1 MKNIGP
7 ASLISYVSFT
17 LIFFIMKNKFGF
29 PGTSWIWFFLIITG
43 IVQFINNLYI
53 TKYPEICGRYNVNS
67 ALTATIVPWIFI
79 FGLSCICLVFIPG
92 WLRVFSNTFGVA
104 IATMGGLNV
113 KVNNLFTKP
122 METTEATETTDT
134 RTQSPDR
141 NKTISETINL
151 LYANRTKF
159 INEVD
164 ISDYS
169 QSADGKITWNSLQNI
184 MDFMK
189 ISLENK
195 NQQMKELYELLV
207 IKEDAGYFAWF
218 ILIGSISI
226 LVSTNSLLLT
236 TCNSVEFNF

>member
-7 ASLISYVSFT
+7 TSLISYVSFT

-43 IVQFINNLYI
+43 TIQFFNNLYI
-53 TKYPEICGRYNVNS
+53 TKYPEICGTYNISS
-67 ALTATIVPWIFI
+67 ALTATLIPWIFI

-92 WLRVFSNTFGVA
+92 WLRVFSNTFGVS
-104 IATMGGLNV
+104 IATMGGLNE

-122 METTEATETTDT
+122 TESDARD
-134 RTQSPDR
+134 
-141 NKTISETINL
+141 KTINETINL

-169 QSADGKITWNSLQNI
+169 QGADGKITWNSLQNI

-195 NQQMKELYELLV
+195 DDHVKELYQLLLL
-207 IKEDAGYFAWF
+207 KEDAGYFLWF
-218 ILIGSISI
+218 LLIGSISI
-226 LVSTNSLLLT
+226 LISTNSLLLT
-236 TCNSVEFNF
+236 SCNSVEFNF

>member
-53 TKYPEICGRYNVNS
+53 TKYPEICARYNVNS

-104 IATMGGLNV
+104 IATMGGLNA
-113 KVNNLFTKP
+113 KVNNIFTKP
-122 METTEATETTDT
+122 METETETEST
-134 RTQSPDR
+134 

-169 QSADGKITWNSLQNI
+169 EKDGKITWNSLQNI

-195 NQQMKELYELLV
+195 QQQMKELYELLV

-226 LVSTNSLLLT
+226 LISTNSLLLT